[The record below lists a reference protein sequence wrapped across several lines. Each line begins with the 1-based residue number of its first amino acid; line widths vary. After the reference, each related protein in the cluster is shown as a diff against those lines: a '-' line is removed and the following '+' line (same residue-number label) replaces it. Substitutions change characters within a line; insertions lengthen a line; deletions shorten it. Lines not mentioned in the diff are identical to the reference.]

1 MLSNRLDLTDRIAIE
16 FGLSSGKTFKE
27 IAAKLHK
34 SPSSISREVKA
45 NREFIRGSFFL
56 GNDCRYGRTCK
67 KKNVCGDKHCDTNC
81 VRCRIYDCRDGCVS
95 YKPYKCEKPNYP
107 PYVCN
112 HCSYRRDCFKN
123 RYMYSAKLAQAKSD
137 ERRSDSRK
145 GIRIDEKEIQILN
158 SVIEKGIK
166 KGQPLAHIYEQHKTE
181 LSVSLRSLYNYIDS
195 GLLSVKNI
203 DLRRKVAYK
212 KRKKA
217 KDTNEQQPQQYRFG
231 RGYDEFKKFIL
242 DNPECPVVQM
252 DTVKGKREKG
262 PVILTMLML
271 KYDIMLLFLL
281 PENKASS
288 VIDVF
293 DFLTNILD
301 VDVFQKLFPVILT
314 DNGSEFKC
322 VEKLEFTC
330 TGEQRCMMF
339 YCDPMA
345 SWQKGELEKNH
356 EYIRYVIPKGTSLDS
371 YTQEDMRILMNHIN
385 SVKRPSL
392 HGRCP
397 YETIPEGDDA
407 MQWLME
413 LLKMDIIPADD
424 VHLKP
429 TLLKR

>member
-1 MLSNRLDLTDRIAIE
+1 MLSNRIDLTDRIAIE
-16 FGLSSGKTFKE
+16 YGLSAGKNFKE
-27 IAAKLHK
+27 IADKIQK
-34 SPSSISREVKA
+34 SPSSVSREVKA
-45 NREFIRGSFFL
+45 NRQFIHGSFFL
-56 GNDCRYGRTCK
+56 GNDCRYSRNCRK
-67 KKNVCGDKHCDTNC
+67 KHVCGDKFCGTYC
-81 VRCRIYDCRDGCVS
+81 IRCRSYDCRDGCLS
-95 YKPYKCEKPNYP
+95 YKPYKCDKVNYP

-112 HCSYRRDCFKN
+112 HCSLRRDCFKN

-137 ERRSDSRK
+137 ERRSVSRK
-145 GIRIDEKEIQILN
+145 GVRIDEDEIQVLDNIL
-158 SVIEKGIK
+158 ERGIK

-181 LSVSLRSLYNYIDS
+181 FSVSLRSIYNYIDD
-195 GLLSVKNI
+195 GLLSVKSI

-212 KRKKA
+212 KRHKPMNKSE
-217 KDTNEQQPQQYRFG
+217 KRQQYRIG
-231 RGYDEFKKFIL
+231 RGYDEFQKFML
-242 DNPECPVVQM
+242 DNPDCPVIQM

-262 PVILTMLML
+262 QVILTMLML

-281 PENKASS
+281 PENTASA
-288 VIDVF
+288 VVDVF
-293 DFLTNILD
+293 DFLTDILD
-301 VDVFQKLFPVILT
+301 LDVFQNLFPIILT
-314 DNGSEFKC
+314 DNGAEFKR
-322 VEKLEFTC
+322 VEELEYTC

-371 YTQEDMRILMNHIN
+371 YTQEDMNLLMNHIN

-397 YETIPEGDDA
+397 YETIPEGDDN

-429 TLLKR
+429 SLFKK

>member
-16 FGLSSGKTFKE
+16 YGLSSGKSFKQ
-27 IAAKLHK
+27 IADKLHK
-34 SPSSISREVKA
+34 SLSTVSREVKA
-45 NREFIRGSFFL
+45 NREFVHGAFFL
-56 GNDCRYGRTCK
+56 GNDCRYARTCRE
-67 KKNVCGDKHCDTNC
+67 KNICGDKYCSTYC
-81 VRCRIYDCRDGCVS
+81 VRCRSFDCRDGCVS
-95 YKPYKCEKPNYP
+95 YKPYKCEKVNYP

-112 HCSYRRDCFKN
+112 HCPFRRDCFKN

-145 GIRIDEKEIQILN
+145 GIRADEHEIQILN
-158 SVIEKGIK
+158 SIIEKGIK
-166 KGQPLAHIYEQHKTE
+166 KGQPLAHIYEQHKHE
-181 LSVSLRSLYNYIDS
+181 LSVSLRSIYNYIDD

-212 KRKKA
+212 KRKK
-217 KDTNEQQPQQYRFG
+217 KKETTEKQPQQYRIG
-231 RGYDEFKKFIL
+231 RGYDDFKKFML
-242 DNPECPVVQM
+242 DNPDCPVVQM
-252 DTVKGKREKG
+252 DTVKGKKEKG
-262 PVILTMLML
+262 SVILTMLML
-271 KYDIMLLFLL
+271 KYDVMLLFLL
-281 PENKASS
+281 PENTASA

-293 DFLTNILD
+293 DFLTDILGIET
-301 VDVFQKLFPVILT
+301 FERLFPVILT
-314 DNGSEFKC
+314 DNGSEFKR
-322 VEKLEFTC
+322 VDELEFTC

-371 YTQEDMRILMNHIN
+371 YTQEDMCLLMNHIN

-397 YETIPEGDDA
+397 YDMVPEGDDD

-413 LLKMDIIPADD
+413 LLKMDTIPADD

-429 TLLKR
+429 TLIKR

>member
-1 MLSNRLDLTDRIAIE
+1 MLSNRIDLTDRIAIE
-16 FGLSSGKTFKE
+16 YGLSAGKNFKE
-27 IAAKLHK
+27 IADKIQK

-45 NREFIRGSFFL
+45 NRQFIHGSFFL
-56 GNDCRYGRTCK
+56 GNDCRYSRNCRK
-67 KKNVCGDKHCDTNC
+67 KHVCGDKFCGTYC
-81 VRCRIYDCRDGCVS
+81 IRCRSYDCRDGCLS
-95 YKPYKCEKPNYP
+95 YKPYKCDKVNYP
-107 PYVCN
+107 PYICN
-112 HCSYRRDCFKN
+112 HCPTRRDCFKN

-137 ERRSDSRK
+137 ERRSVSRK
-145 GIRIDEKEIQILN
+145 GVRIDEDEMQTLNNIL
-158 SVIEKGIK
+158 ERGIK
-166 KGQPLAHIYEQHKTE
+166 KGQPLAHIYEQHKNE
-181 LSVSLRSLYNYIDS
+181 FSVSLRSIYNYIDD
-195 GLLSVKNI
+195 GLLSVKSI

-212 KRKKA
+212 KRHKPRNKSE
-217 KDTNEQQPQQYRFG
+217 KQQQYRIG
-231 RGYDEFKKFIL
+231 RGYDDFQKFML
-242 DNPECPVVQM
+242 DNPDCPVIQM

-262 PVILTMLML
+262 QVILTMLML

-281 PENKASS
+281 PENTASA
-288 VIDVF
+288 VVDVF
-293 DFLTNILD
+293 DFLTDILD
-301 VDVFQKLFPVILT
+301 LDVFQNLFPIILT
-314 DNGSEFKC
+314 DNGAEFKR
-322 VEKLEFTC
+322 VEELEYTC

-371 YTQEDMRILMNHIN
+371 YTQEDMNLLMNHIN

-397 YETIPEGDDA
+397 YETIPEGDDN

-429 TLLKR
+429 SLLKR